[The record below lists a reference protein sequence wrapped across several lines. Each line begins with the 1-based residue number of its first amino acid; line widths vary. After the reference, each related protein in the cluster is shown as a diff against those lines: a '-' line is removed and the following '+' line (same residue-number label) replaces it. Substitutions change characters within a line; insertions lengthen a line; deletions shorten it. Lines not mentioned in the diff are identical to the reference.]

1 MQAARWSALGIRACR
16 VRRDSARAGHR
27 QDFCRTPTLVA
38 KAHLLGVWR
47 LGRHWY
53 RPHHCCWGE
62 KASKLETKLN
72 DLENETQELRARSKL
87 TEDLERSQSELAMIA
102 ELQRMENLNEKRAL
116 KEELGECNRKHDLLM
131 KQTTQQ
137 HTEKIADVK
146 RHFEGELTKILDQHN
161 ELVAELEHRIKNER
175 GRYRDL
181 QDRSHQHIQQLEAQV
196 SALQESC
203 DLNALDGGLRRALG
217 NSSGFVE
224 AGPADPLQTPNRG
237 LSMIEK

>member
-1 MQAARWSALGIRACR
+1 MQSLCQIE
-16 VRRDSARAGHR
+16 
-27 QDFCRTPTLVA
+27 
-38 KAHLLGVWR
+38 
-47 LGRHWY
+47 
-53 RPHHCCWGE
+53 GE
-62 KASKLETKLN
+62 KASKLETKLT

-116 KEELGECNRKHDLLM
+116 KDELRECNRKHDLLM

-203 DLNALDGGLRRALG
+203 DLNALDGGLRRASG

-224 AGPADPLQTPNRG
+224 AAGAGPLQTPNTG
-237 LSMIEK
+237 LSIFER